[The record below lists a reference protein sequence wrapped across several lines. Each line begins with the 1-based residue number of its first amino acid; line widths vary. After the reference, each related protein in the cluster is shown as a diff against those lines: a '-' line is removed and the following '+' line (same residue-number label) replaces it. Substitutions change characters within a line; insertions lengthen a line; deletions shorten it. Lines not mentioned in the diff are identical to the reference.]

1 MREARKWAVWCPE
14 ELKSSILLKP
24 SLVQYVL
31 FMLSSAALCQADWL
45 LGWLNHELTGW
56 TDETLIDWLDDLMA
70 SRLTD
75 WCVMHD
81 SKLGAPVCLT
91 LTHSEKRCLFASDAV
106 CQSYRHRRLQTALFF
121 LLRSASFQHNTFST
135 SLCVLVQVSLSSLFK
150 LKLQLLSLCVKLQF
164 TSVPVQTPWKYG
176 VRTLI
181 KGIKRN
187 SPWNES
193 FQCMEFPSEK
203 HAVFTQRL
211 FLQRSREDWWSN
223 DSHLKIKISRANE
236 LCWTVMLHI
245 LMLLQRRDEFNNT
258 DASHTHW
265 SPQHFEG
272 GHPGLV
278 SSLQYLT
285 KRKSDHVIIMARTCY
300 DDTVETDLWSCGH
313 KVLLRDINVTS
324 QWPSTTKKWTF
335 VQNSEKSPQNT
346 QEIVLTR
353 IGHTHE
359 QAAVINAHE

>member
-1 MREARKWAVWCPE
+1 M
-14 ELKSSILLKP
+14 I
-24 SLVQYVL
+24 
-31 FMLSSAALCQADWL
+31 
-45 LGWLNHELTGW
+45 
-56 TDETLIDWLDDLMA
+56 
-70 SRLTD
+70 
-75 WCVMHD
+75 
-81 SKLGAPVCLT
+81 
-91 LTHSEKRCLFASDAV
+91 
-106 CQSYRHRRLQTALFF
+106 
-121 LLRSASFQHNTFST
+121 
-135 SLCVLVQVSLSSLFK
+135 K

-181 KGIKRN
+181 KGIKRS
-187 SPWNES
+187 SPWYES

-211 FLQRSREDWWSN
+211 FLQRSREDW
-223 DSHLKIKISRANE
+223 

-285 KRKSDHVIIMARTCY
+285 KCKSDHVIIMARTCY

-359 QAAVINAHE
+359 QAAVINAYE